1 VLCFAQS
8 ENTPRCTAVSHV
20 STYLHVLTAQRVPGY
35 RSGTR
40 ITNDSMAAHSVGSG
54 NSKNM

>member
-20 STYLHVLTAQRVPGY
+20 STYLLNAQRVPGY